1 MLNKIMK
8 YVYLITLICLFKI
21 EVVSAQPVHLNPES
35 VNFFVMDPATFNES
49 NNSNSIWELAPFGGK
64 NPTTYISEKKEN
76 GSSIIKA
83 SSDKS
88 ISSVQVKVNADPT
101 EFPIIEW
108 EWLVESVLESGDVTR
123 KDGDDYAARIYIT
136 FDYPVSKLG
145 FGDKIKYKFYKTFTS
160 FDVPTRALN
169 YVWANKAEVG
179 SIHPNPYTD
188 WVQVIAVESGN
199 EKAGFW
205 QIEKRNILDDY
216 RAAFG
221 EEPPAIT
228 GIQIMTDSDNTEE
241 SAEAAY
247 GKIILRKESAPSVLY
262 D

>member
-1 MLNKIMK
+1 MNQIKMK
-8 YVYLITLICLFKI
+8 YLYLITVFLMINTGIGFT
-21 EVVSAQPVHLNPES
+21 QPIQLNPDS
-35 VNFFVMDPATFNES
+35 MDSFVMDPATFDDDD
-49 NNSNSIWELAPFGGK
+49 NSDSIWELAPFGK
-64 NPTTYISEKKEN
+64 KDPTTYRSGVKEN
-76 GSSIIKA
+76 GEPIIEA
-83 SSDKS
+83 ISEKS
-88 ISSVQVKVNADPT
+88 ISSVQVNLRADPN

-108 EWLVESVLESGDVTR
+108 EWMIESVLESGDVTE

-136 FDYPVSKLG
+136 FDYPVSELG
-145 FGDKIKYKFYKTFTS
+145 FGDKIKYRFYKTFTS

-169 YVWANKAEVG
+169 YVWANKADAG

-199 EKAGFW
+199 EKAGTW
-205 QIEKRNILDDY
+205 QIEQRNIVEDY

-241 SAEAAY
+241 SAKAAY
-247 GKIILRKESAPSVLY
+247 GKIILRKESAPAVLN

>member
-1 MLNKIMK
+1 MMNTKMK
-8 YVYLITLICLFKI
+8 YLHLLVYFFLINFTCGF
-21 EVVSAQPVHLNPES
+21 SQPIQLNPDNTDS
-35 VNFFVMDPATFNES
+35 FVMDPATFNES
-49 NNSNSIWELAPFGGK
+49 GNSNSVWELAPFGRK
-64 NPTTYISEKKEN
+64 DPTTYTSGKKEN
-76 GSSIIKA
+76 GDPIIQA
-83 SSDKS
+83 SSEKS
-88 ISSVQVKVNADPT
+88 ISGVQVDLSADPN

-108 EWLVESVLESGDVTR
+108 EWMVESVLESGDVTE

-136 FDYPVSKLG
+136 FDYPVSDLG
-145 FGDKIKYKFYKTFTS
+145 FGDKIKYRFYKTFTS

-188 WVQVIAVESGN
+188 WVQVVAVESGN
-199 EKAGFW
+199 EKAGNW
-205 QIEKRNILDDY
+205 QIEQRNIVEDY

-241 SAEAAY
+241 SAKAAY
-247 GKIILRKESAPSVLY
+247 GKIILRKESAPAVLN